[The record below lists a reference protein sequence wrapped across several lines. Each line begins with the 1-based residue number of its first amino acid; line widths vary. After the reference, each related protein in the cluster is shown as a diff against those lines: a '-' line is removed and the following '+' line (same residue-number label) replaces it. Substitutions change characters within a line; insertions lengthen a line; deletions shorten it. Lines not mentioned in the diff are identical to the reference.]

1 MSLKSFISHRT
12 NSKWFNYLK
21 RPIKPKLTIVC
32 FPFAGGD
39 ASFYQNWATE
49 IKADVQI
56 ISIQFPGRAN
66 RFLESPYTNLN
77 DLIVELIKNWECFI
91 ETPYVLF
98 GHSLGGLAIY
108 ELTRILNENNQM
120 QPLHLFISGCK
131 APHLLKN
138 KERYLLPKQA
148 FIEMIKEMDGTPKE
162 IVENQEM
169 MDLLVPMLRADFQL
183 IETYTHQEKH
193 KRIRLPITLMGGTED
208 PEVGM
213 EDLEAWKSVIEGPC
227 KLQLFQGGHFF
238 LKDSEKEFFDFI
250 NTEIEE
256 II

>member
-1 MSLKSFISHRT
+1 MSVKSSILHQT
-12 NSKWFNYLK
+12 NSKWFNFIK
-21 RPIKPKLTIVC
+21 RPKNPKLTIVC

-66 RFLESPYTNLN
+66 RFLETPYKDLNNLI
-77 DLIVELIKNWECFI
+77 DELTKDWGYFIK
-91 ETPYVLF
+91 TPYVLF
-98 GHSLGGLAIY
+98 GHSLGGLTIY
-108 ELTRILNENNQM
+108 ELTRILNENNQLR
-120 QPLHLFISGCK
+120 PLHLFISGCK

-148 FIEMIKEMDGTPKE
+148 FIEMIKELDGTPKE
-162 IVENQEM
+162 IVENQEL

-183 IETYTHQEKH
+183 IETYTYLEKQ
-193 KRIRLPITLMGGTED
+193 KQLSLPITLMGGTED

-256 II
+256 FI